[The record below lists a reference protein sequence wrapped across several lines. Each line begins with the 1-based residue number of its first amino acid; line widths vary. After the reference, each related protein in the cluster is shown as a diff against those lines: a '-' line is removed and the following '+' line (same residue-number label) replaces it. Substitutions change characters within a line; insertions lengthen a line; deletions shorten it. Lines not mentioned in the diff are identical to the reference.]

1 MLGLIIGNVLAA
13 ATILPLEGGIDIS
26 MVGEGLEMYGM
37 GTTLYPVLAAQDM
50 LNSTLVVLVL
60 GLLASLIPAWRAS
73 RYNPIQALAE
83 N

>member
-1 MLGLIIGNVLAA
+1 MAA
-13 ATILPLEGGIDIS
+13 ATILPLEDGIDIS
-26 MVGEGLEMYGM
+26 IVGDGLEMYGM
-37 GTTLYPVLAAQDM
+37 GTMLYPVLAAQDM

-73 RYNPIQALAE
+73 RYNPIQALAK